1 MDYTNDINYLSSL
14 EMLVNGFDTEYP
26 FLEKNVN
33 EINQIYEVRI
43 DTENLFSGDKL
54 QSFNIE
60 STDITKVILT
70 IDNTVVYSSNFNPTS
85 KININPFSSGIRVFS
100 CRKSEII
107 LYIYSARKPRV
118 ESMYSLMDPKQKA
131 NYTEHIG
138 ELSYK
143 NGYASLA
150 LPFVG
155 R

>member
-14 EMLVNGFDTEYP
+14 EMLVNGYDSAYP
-26 FLEKNVN
+26 FLEKNVK
-33 EINQIYEVRI
+33 EINQMYEVRI

-60 STDITKVILT
+60 SDEIEKVILT
-70 IDNTVVYSSNFNPTS
+70 IDSTVVYSSNFHHTS

-107 LYIYSARKPRV
+107 LYIYCGRKPRV
-118 ESMYSLMDPKQKA
+118 ESMYSLMDPKQKE
-131 NYTEHIG
+131 NYTEHVG

-143 NGYASLA
+143 NGYAYLA